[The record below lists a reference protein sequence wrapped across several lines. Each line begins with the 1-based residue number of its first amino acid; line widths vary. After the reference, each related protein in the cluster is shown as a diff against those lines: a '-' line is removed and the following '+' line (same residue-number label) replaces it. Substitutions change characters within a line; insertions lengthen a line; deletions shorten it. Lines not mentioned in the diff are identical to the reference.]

1 MTDRAM
7 TDRAGDS
14 ATDRGRIAMLEAR
27 IAQLETI
34 NAALID
40 RVERASDV
48 QGGAFS
54 MFETAISL
62 ETLVRERT
70 AALEDVLARLSQA
83 NAKLGVAH
91 RDAEE
96 ARTRLRDA
104 IESLDDGFALFDSQD
119 RLIMCNAAYR
129 RFWPE
134 VAELP
139 AEAPFSEVAR
149 VVAEGQRTIGALASP
164 ERWMAERV
172 ARHATADGVHV
183 QALTD
188 DRWLQINEIRT
199 SEGGT
204 VGIYTDI
211 TEVKAEDARERT
223 RELAERNLAL
233 QATLD
238 TLSEGVCLYD
248 QSHNLVVS
256 NGGLER
262 ILCLPPGDRRE
273 IATQVGLLAHCQ
285 RLGLEDPEVLDWRQA
300 PGDRRR
306 ARARLGNRVVEIR
319 STPILP
325 GGMAYSFDDITDRL
339 RYEAELREAAETL
352 ERRVAERTTE
362 LETEVAERRAVEVQL
377 LAAKTAAE
385 HANRSKTSFLAA
397 ASHDLLQPL
406 NAARLFVAALSERR
420 LALPTRALVRQT
432 GVALDSVEELLEALF
447 EISRLDAGAVQPDI
461 TVFELDRMIGA
472 LRIEF
477 AAQAKQAGLALDIP
491 DTGLWVRSDFR
502 MLRRVLQNFL
512 SNALRYTTA
521 GRVSVAVTCED
532 DEVRIAVR
540 DTGRGIDPENFE
552 AIFEEF
558 RRIAHHKGPAGKG
571 LGLAVVRRAC
581 QMLDHRVEVAS
592 EPGQGSEFAVRVPLA
607 EAGQIETAP
616 SGARGRTSS
625 EDAGGTVLI
634 IDNEDAILHGMQALL
649 GRWGYAVLTAPS
661 LAAARAL
668 DLPRRRP
675 ALIIADYHLDDGQ
688 RGDAAITALRAD
700 LGDLPALVI
709 SADRSDEVKASLAA
723 QGIPMLHKPIKP
735 GQLRALM
742 RTMLGRGWTAAKGES
757 VAAE

>member
-1 MTDRAM
+1 MTAPASTRTAEPSS
-7 TDRAGDS
+7 RE
-14 ATDRGRIAMLEAR
+14 AMLEAR

-83 NAKLGVAH
+83 NAELAVAH
-91 RDAEE
+91 READE

-104 IESLDDGFALFDSQD
+104 IESLADGFALYGSDD

-129 RFWPE
+129 QFWPE

-139 AEAPFSEVAR
+139 EATPFAEVAR
-149 VVAEGQRTIGALASP
+149 AVAEGQRTIGAIASP
-164 ERWMAERV
+164 ERWV
-172 ARHATADGVHV
+172 ADRMMRHATADGVHV

-188 DRWLQINEIRT
+188 GRWLQINEIRT

-211 TEVKAEDARERT
+211 TEVKAEDARERA
-223 RELAERNLAL
+223 RELAEHNLAL

-248 QSHNLVVS
+248 QAHGLVVY

-262 ILCLPPGDRRE
+262 ILCLPPGDRRA
-273 IATQVGLLAHCQ
+273 IATPVGLLAHCRQ
-285 RLGLEDPEVLDWRQA
+285 LGLEDAAVLAWRDA
-300 PGDRRR
+300 PGERRS
-306 ARARLGNRVVEIR
+306 ARARLGERVVEIR

-362 LETEVAERRAVEVQL
+362 LEAEVAERRAVEVQL

-447 EISRLDAGAVQPDI
+447 EISRLDAGAVQPDL
-461 TVFELDRMIGA
+461 TDFELDRMIGA

-491 DTGLWVRSDFR
+491 DSGLWVRSDFR
-502 MLRRVLQNFL
+502 MLRRVLQNLL
-512 SNALRYTTA
+512 SNALRYTA
-521 GRVSVAVTCED
+521 QGKVAVTVSEAGGQ
-532 DEVRIAVR
+532 VRIAVR
-540 DTGRGIDPENFE
+540 DTGRGIDPAHFE

-558 RRIAHHKGPAGKG
+558 RRITHERGPAGKG

-581 QMLDHRVEVAS
+581 QMLGHPVEVAS
-592 EPGQGSEFAVRVPLA
+592 EPGQGSEFAVVVPLA
-607 EAGQIETAP
+607 AP
-616 SGARGRTSS
+616 GPVAAAVPGPGRRAPADEVT
-625 EDAGGTVLI
+625 GTVLI
-634 IDNEDAILHGMQALL
+634 VDNEEAILHGMQALL
-649 GRWGYAVLTAPS
+649 GRWGYAVLAATS
-661 LAAARAL
+661 LAEARAH
-668 DLPRRRP
+668 DLARHRP
-675 ALIIADYHLDDGQ
+675 ALLIADYHLDHGQ
-688 RGDAAITALRAD
+688 LGDAVIGELRAE
-700 LGDLPALVI
+700 LGAVPALVI

-742 RTMLGRGWTAAKGES
+742 RTLLGRGWTAGQGES
-757 VAAE
+757 VASE

>member
-1 MTDRAM
+1 MSTIAPP
-7 TDRAGDS
+7 ADS
-14 ATDRGRIAMLEAR
+14 APADSARVAMLEER

-40 RVERASDV
+40 RVERASDM

-83 NAKLGVAH
+83 NAELAVAH
-91 RDAEE
+91 REAEE

-104 IESLDDGFALFDSQD
+104 IESLADGFALFGNDD

-134 VAELP
+134 VANLP
-139 AEAPFSEVAR
+139 AAAPFSEVAR
-149 VVAEGQRTIGALASP
+149 AVAESQRTIGAIASP
-164 ERWMAERV
+164 ERWMADRM

-183 QALTD
+183 QALSD
-188 DRWLQINEIRT
+188 GRWLQIHELRT

-211 TEVKAEDARERT
+211 TEVKAEDARERA
-223 RELAERNLAL
+223 RELAEHNLAL

-248 QSHNLVVS
+248 HEHGLVVY

-262 ILCLPPGDRRE
+262 ILRLPPGDRRA
-273 IATQVGLLAHCQ
+273 IATQVGLLAHCH
-285 RLGLEDPEVLDWRQA
+285 RLGLTDPAVLIWRDA
-300 PGDRRR
+300 PGERRS
-306 ARARLGNRVVEIR
+306 ARARLGDRVVEIR

-362 LETEVAERRAVEVQL
+362 LETEVAERRAVEIQL

-461 TVFELDRMIGA
+461 TAFELDRIIGA

-477 AAQAKQAGLALDIP
+477 TAQAKQAGLSFDIP
-491 DTGLWVRSDFR
+491 DSGLWVRTDVR
-502 MLRRVLQNFL
+502 MLRRVLQNL
-512 SNALRYTTA
+512 VSNALRYTVQ
-521 GRVSVAVTCED
+521 GGVSVTVNPLGD
-532 DEVRIAVR
+532 KVRIAVR
-540 DTGRGIDPENFE
+540 DTGRGIDPADFE

-558 RRIAHHKGPAGKG
+558 RRIAHERGPAGKG

-581 QMLDHRVEVAS
+581 LMLDLPVEVAS
-592 EPGQGSEFAVRVPLA
+592 ETGRGSEFAVLVP
-607 EAGQIETAP
+607 IAP
-616 SGARGRTSS
+616 SGVVAGPAADQRGRGPADEAT
-625 EDAGGTVLI
+625 GTLLI
-634 IDNEDAILHGMQALL
+634 IDNEEAILHGMEALL
-649 GRWGYAVLTAPS
+649 TRWGYRVLTATS
-661 LAAARAL
+661 LEAARAL
-668 DLPRRRP
+668 DLGRNRP
-675 ALIIADYHLDDGQ
+675 ALVIADYHLDHAQ
-688 RGDAAITALRAD
+688 LGDSVIRELRAE
-700 LGDLPALVI
+700 LGDLPALII

-723 QGIPMLHKPIKP
+723 QAIPMLHKPIKP

-742 RTMLGRGWTAAKGES
+742 RTMLGRAWTGGAVET